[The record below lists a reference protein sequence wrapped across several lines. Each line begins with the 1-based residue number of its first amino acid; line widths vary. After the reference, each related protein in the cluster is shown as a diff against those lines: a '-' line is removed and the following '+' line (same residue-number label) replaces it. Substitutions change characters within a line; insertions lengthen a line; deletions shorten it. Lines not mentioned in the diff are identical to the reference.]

1 MFAMKKTG
9 LTKTGSMMFY
19 GSATIG
25 ERGQIVIPAE
35 ARKKLGIH
43 RGDKLL
49 IFAHPFKEG
58 IMIFPVG
65 EMESMMLEMV
75 QGLAEIQEELKKQ

>member
-1 MFAMKKTG
+1 MRKTG
-9 LTKTGSMMFY
+9 PPKAGSMRFY

-35 ARKKLGIH
+35 ARKKLGINK
-43 RGDKLL
+43 GDKLL